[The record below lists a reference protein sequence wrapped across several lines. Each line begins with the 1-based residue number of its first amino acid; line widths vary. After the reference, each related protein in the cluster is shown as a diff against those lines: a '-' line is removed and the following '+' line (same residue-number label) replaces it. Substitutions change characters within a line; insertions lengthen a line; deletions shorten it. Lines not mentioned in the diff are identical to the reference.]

1 MNDAYL
7 KRTYGITL
15 AERDAIVAEQGGKCP
30 GCGRTLDETCRLEVD
45 HEHFKVES
53 FRRSKDEF
61 YKQGVR
67 WSAYVVWNWEPEHL
81 RPLYYGKTKAEA
93 IAAAKKANL
102 RKSVRGVLCG
112 GRYAGCNRRLG
123 RIDNIPWLQ
132 AVLGYLQNPP
142 AQRVLRKDQ

>member
-7 KRTYGITL
+7 KRAYGITL

-30 GCGRTLDETCRLEVD
+30 GCGRILDETCRLEVD
-45 HEHFKVES
+45 HDHKIARQKLFIERLRDWNFAAFLNKTDASYIAIGRTRKEA
-53 FRRSKDEF
+53 RRNG
-61 YKQGVR
+61 QRVL
-67 WSAYVVWNWEPEHL
+67 L
-81 RPLYYGKTKAEA
+81 R
-93 IAAAKKANL
+93 
-102 RKSVRGVLCG
+102 RSVRGVLCG